1 MWRRSIALLALFL
14 ASAAATAPDPLAD
27 AIARWRAFL
36 GTPEAS
42 AKSWTDVK
50 PIAESI
56 LPRAQ
61 DALQHGRRL
70 LALYRFVTVRP
81 LLEAAAYA
89 SRHSEKD
96 FEREWKRSRPA
107 MPPVGSFAS
116 ITPAAARALA
126 EAAAL
131 RSRGYYDASRD
142 YAANT
147 TPAIGL
153 FYIGQ
158 SLGEHSTIDFM
169 RSVNLSHGG
178 RALTLRPLA
187 PDIDALGRELLA
199 SYKPPASIDNHSQFI
214 GVSSLIKEA
223 HELDAAGLRD
233 GALIRYLESALRFA
247 QIGTK
252 PLARP
257 DIESRLRDFARR
269 IRDAATDH
277 SIAGI
282 YLEAAESDL
291 ETNPAD
297 PKVASAVVTAVL
309 PRYFAALAPPP
320 PQPQLAAARA
330 TVTLVRWPYT

>member
-1 MWRRSIALLALFL
+1 MWRRSFALLTLCFAY
-14 ASAAATAPDPLAD
+14 AATTSSDPLAD
-27 AIARWRAFL
+27 AIARWQAFL
-36 GTPEAS
+36 ATPEAS

-61 DALQHGRRL
+61 DALQHSRRL
-70 LALYRFVTVRP
+70 LALYRFATVRP

-89 SRHSEKD
+89 SRHAEKD
-96 FEREWKRSRPA
+96 FDREWKRSRPA
-107 MPPVGSFAS
+107 TPPAQSFDS
-116 ITPAAARALA
+116 IKLAAARALA

-169 RSVNLSHGG
+169 RSMNAPHGG
-178 RALTLRPLA
+178 RTLTLRPLA
-187 PDIDALGRELLA
+187 PDIDSLSRELLA
-199 SYKPPASIDNHSQFI
+199 AYKPPASIDSHSQFI
-214 GVSSLIKEA
+214 GVSALIKEA

-233 GALIRYLESALRFA
+233 GALIRYLESAFRFA
-247 QIGTK
+247 QIGAK
-252 PLARP
+252 PLPRP
-257 DIESRLRDFARR
+257 DIESRLREFAPRV
-269 IRDAATDH
+269 RDAATDH
-277 SIAGI
+277 SIAEI

-291 ETNPAD
+291 EANPAE
-297 PKVASAVVTAVL
+297 PKAASAVVTAVL
-309 PRYFAALAPPP
+309 PRYFAALAPPA